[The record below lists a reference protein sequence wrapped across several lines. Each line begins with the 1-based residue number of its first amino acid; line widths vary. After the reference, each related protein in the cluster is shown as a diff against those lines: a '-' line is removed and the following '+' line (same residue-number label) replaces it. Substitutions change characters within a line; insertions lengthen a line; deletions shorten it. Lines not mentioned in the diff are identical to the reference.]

1 MNEALKVRKATQHLW
16 TFTVSKMIST
26 FGASVYTFA
35 ISFYILQLTGSA
47 SSFAMNLIFSILPRA
62 ILGPFA
68 GYVVDKY
75 NRKMI
80 VILAQLTIVA
90 TIVGLT
96 VYMMAFGLSLPA
108 IYLVTAILAMA
119 STFSG
124 VAFSSS
130 ISSLIDE
137 PRIQKAMSLNQMS
150 ISFAAIASPA
160 VGGIL
165 YGTVSLEVFLI
176 VFACA
181 SALAVVLESTMN
193 FTLYSKR
200 KEPIEQD
207 KEKEKMLDNMK
218 AGLAYVK
225 KQPILMSL
233 MIIALAVNFI
243 FGAFQV
249 GYSYVLIDQL
259 EMPAQ
264 HFGFTEAAFA
274 IGMLLTSI
282 YLSAR
287 KDFKFP
293 LLISKRGILVLGIM
307 LAAITVPL
315 LVPVSYTQMLVF
327 YIAVMFIQGVMVI
340 FTNTPMQVYFQKTI
354 DDDYKGRVFALLET
368 FAIALIPFGMILFGF
383 LFDVFPPEPIFLI
396 SAVAL
401 VGTVLYLARPAILY
415 RAHPDLLEKKNKA
428 VPKEVQPL

>member
-1 MNEALKVRKATQHLW
+1 MDDAVKLKKATQHLW
-16 TFTVSKMIST
+16 TFTISKLIST

-35 ISFYILQLTGSA
+35 ISFYILQMTGSA

-62 ILGPFA
+62 VLGPFA

-75 NRKMI
+75 NRKVI
-80 VILAQLTIVA
+80 VISAQIITVLTILSL
-90 TIVGLT
+90 IG
-96 VYMMAFGLSLPA
+96 YMMAFGLSLPA
-108 IYLVTAILAMA
+108 IYTVTAILAMT

-137 PRIQKAMSLNQMS
+137 TRIQKAMSLNQMS

-165 YGTVSLEVFLI
+165 YGTVSLEVFL
-176 VFACA
+176 VLFAVA
-181 SALAVVLESTMN
+181 SAVAVILESTMN
-193 FTLYSKR
+193 FTLYSRRTEESER
-200 KEPIEQD
+200 KQ
-207 KEKEKMLDNMK
+207 EKMLENMK

-225 KQPILMSL
+225 LQPILLSI
-233 MIIALAVNFI
+233 MIIALSVNFM

-249 GYSYVLIDQL
+249 GYSFVLIDQL
-259 EMPAQ
+259 KMSAQ

-282 YLSAR
+282 YMSSR
-287 KDFKFP
+287 KEFKYP

-315 LVPVSYTQMLVF
+315 LLPISYMQMLIF
-327 YIAVMFIQGVMVI
+327 YIALMFIQGVMII
-340 FTNTPMQVYFQKTI
+340 FINTPMQVYFQKTI
-354 DDDYKGRVFALLET
+354 DDDYKGRVFSLLET
-368 FAIALIPFGMILFGF
+368 FAIALMPIGMVLFGV

-396 SAVAL
+396 SAVILIA
-401 VGTVLYLARPAILY
+401 TVLYLTRTSVLVK
-415 RAHPDLLEKKNKA
+415 AHPELAKKSVESLN
-428 VPKEVQPL
+428 KEVQPL

>member
-1 MNEALKVRKATQHLW
+1 MNDGWKVKKATQHLW
-16 TFTVSKMIST
+16 TFTISKMIST
-26 FGASVYTFA
+26 FGASVCTFA
-35 ISFYILQLTGSA
+35 ISFYILQMTGSA

-75 NRKMI
+75 NRKVI
-80 VILAQLTIVA
+80 VIVAQVTIVA
-90 TIVGLT
+90 TILGLLGFMMAYGLT
-96 VYMMAFGLSLPA
+96 LPA
-108 IYLVTAILAMA
+108 IYTVTAILATA
-119 STFSG
+119 ATFSG

-130 ISSLIDE
+130 ISSLVDE

-160 VGGIL
+160 VGGLL
-165 YGTVSLEVFLI
+165 YGTVSLELFLI

-181 SALAVVLESTMN
+181 STVAVILESTMN

-200 KEPIEQD
+200 KEVVEG
-207 KEKEKMLDNMK
+207 EKEKMLESMK
-218 AGLAYVK
+218 AGLRYVRQ
-225 KQPILMSL
+225 QPILMAL

-249 GYSYVLIDQL
+249 GYSFVLIDQL
-259 EMPAQ
+259 KMSAQ

-282 YLSAR
+282 YISTR

-293 LLISKRGILVLGIM
+293 LLISKRGIMVLGVM

-315 LVPVSYTQMLVF
+315 VIAMSYNQMLVF
-327 YIAVMFIQGVMVI
+327 YIAIMFIQGVMVI

-368 FAIALIPFGMILFGF
+368 FAIALIPFGMVLFGF
-383 LFDVFPPEPIFLI
+383 LFDTFPPVPIFLV
-396 SAVAL
+396 SSVAL
-401 VGTVLYLARPAILY
+401 IGTVLYLARPGILH
-415 RAHPDLLEKKNKA
+415 RAHPELAEKKGK
-428 VPKEVQPL
+428 PLQEEIQPS

>member
-1 MNEALKVRKATQHLW
+1 MNDGWKVKKATQHLW
-16 TFTVSKMIST
+16 TFTISKMIST
-26 FGASVYTFA
+26 FGASVCTFA
-35 ISFYILQLTGSA
+35 ISFYILQMTGSA
-47 SSFAMNLIFSILPRA
+47 SSFAMNLIFSIVPRA
-62 ILGPFA
+62 VLGPFA

-75 NRKMI
+75 NRKVI
-80 VILAQLTIVA
+80 VIVAQV
-90 TIVGLT
+90 TIVGTILGLIA
-96 VYMMAFGLSLPA
+96 YMMAFGLTLPA
-108 IYLVTAILAMA
+108 IYTVTAILATA
-119 STFSG
+119 ATFSG

-130 ISSLIDE
+130 ISSLVDE

-181 SALAVVLESTMN
+181 SAVAVVLESTMN
-193 FTLYSKR
+193 FSLYSKR
-200 KEPIEQD
+200 KEAVEGD
-207 KEKEKMLDNMK
+207 KEKMMDSMK
-218 AGLAYVK
+218 AGLRYVRQ
-225 KQPILMSL
+225 QPILMSL

-259 EMPAQ
+259 KMSAQ

-282 YLSAR
+282 YISTR

-293 LLISKRGILVLGIM
+293 LLISKRGIMVLGFM

-315 LVPVSYTQMLVF
+315 LVAMSYYQMLTF
-327 YIAVMFIQGVMVI
+327 YIAVMFIQGIMVI

-368 FAIALIPFGMILFGF
+368 FAIALIPFGMVLFGF
-383 LFDVFPPEPIFLI
+383 LFDTFPPEPIFLI
-396 SAVAL
+396 SAIAL
-401 VGTVLYLARPAILY
+401 VGTVLYLARPTILH
-415 RAHPDLLEKKNKA
+415 RAHPELAEKKGK
-428 VPKEVQPL
+428 PLTEEIQPS

>member
-1 MNEALKVRKATQHLW
+1 MNDGWKVKKATQHLW
-16 TFTVSKMIST
+16 TFTISKMIST
-26 FGASVYTFA
+26 FGASVCTFA
-35 ISFYILQLTGSA
+35 ISFYILQMTGSA

-75 NRKMI
+75 NRKVI
-80 VILAQLTIVA
+80 VIVAQVTIVA
-90 TIVGLT
+90 TILGLLGFMMSYGLT
-96 VYMMAFGLSLPA
+96 LPA
-108 IYLVTAILAMA
+108 IYTVTAILATA
-119 STFSG
+119 ATFSG

-130 ISSLIDE
+130 ISSLVDE

-160 VGGIL
+160 VGGLL
-165 YGTVSLEVFLI
+165 YGTVSLELFLI

-181 SALAVVLESTMN
+181 STVAVILESTMN

-200 KEPIEQD
+200 KEVVEG
-207 KEKEKMLDNMK
+207 EKEKMLESMK
-218 AGLAYVK
+218 AGLRYVRQ
-225 KQPILMSL
+225 QPILMAL
-233 MIIALAVNFI
+233 MIIALTVNFI

-249 GYSYVLIDQL
+249 GYSFVLIDQL
-259 EMPAQ
+259 KMSAQ

-282 YLSAR
+282 YISTR

-293 LLISKRGILVLGIM
+293 LLISKRGILVLGVM

-315 LVPVSYTQMLVF
+315 VIVMSYNQMLVF
-327 YIAVMFIQGVMVI
+327 YIAIMFIQGVMVI

-368 FAIALIPFGMILFGF
+368 FAIALIPFGMVLFGF
-383 LFDVFPPEPIFLI
+383 LFDTFPAVPIFLV
-396 SAVAL
+396 SSVAL
-401 VGTVLYLARPAILY
+401 IGTVLYLARPAILH
-415 RAHPDLLEKKNKA
+415 RAHPELAEKKGK
-428 VPKEVQPL
+428 PLQEEIQPS

>member
-1 MNEALKVRKATQHLW
+1 MMDDAVKLKKATQHLW
-16 TFTVSKMIST
+16 TFTISKLIST

-35 ISFYILQLTGSA
+35 ISFYILQMTGSA

-62 ILGPFA
+62 VLGPFA

-80 VILAQLTIVA
+80 VISAQIITVLTILSL
-90 TIVGLT
+90 IG
-96 VYMMAFGLSLPA
+96 YMMAFGLSLPA
-108 IYLVTAILAMA
+108 IYTVTAILAMT

-137 PRIQKAMSLNQMS
+137 TRIQKAMSLNQMS

-165 YGTVSLEVFLI
+165 YGTVSLEVFL
-176 VFACA
+176 VLFAVA
-181 SALAVVLESTMN
+181 SAVAVILESTMN
-193 FTLYSKR
+193 FTLYSRRTEASER
-200 KEPIEQD
+200 KQ
-207 KEKEKMLDNMK
+207 EKMLENMK

-225 KQPILMSL
+225 LQPILLSI
-233 MIIALAVNFI
+233 MIIALSVNFM

-249 GYSYVLIDQL
+249 GYSFVLIDQL
-259 EMPAQ
+259 KMSAQ

-282 YLSAR
+282 YMSSR
-287 KDFKFP
+287 KEFKYP

-315 LVPVSYTQMLVF
+315 LLPISYMQMLIF
-327 YIAVMFIQGVMVI
+327 YIALMFIQGVMII
-340 FTNTPMQVYFQKTI
+340 FINTPMQVYFQKTI
-354 DDDYKGRVFALLET
+354 DDDYKGRVFSLLET
-368 FAIALIPFGMILFGF
+368 FAIALMPIGMVLFGV

-396 SAVAL
+396 SAVILIAA
-401 VGTVLYLARPAILY
+401 VLYLTRTSVLVK
-415 RAHPDLLEKKNKA
+415 AHPELAKKSVESLN
-428 VPKEVQPL
+428 KEVQPL

>member
-1 MNEALKVRKATQHLW
+1 MTDAWKVKKATQHLW
-16 TFTVSKMIST
+16 TFTISKLIST

-35 ISFYILQLTGSA
+35 ISFYILQMTGSA

-75 NRKMI
+75 NRKTI
-80 VILAQLTIVA
+80 VILAQV
-90 TIVGLT
+90 TIVGTILGLIA
-96 VYMMAFGLSLPA
+96 YMTMYGLSLPA
-108 IYLVTAILAMA
+108 IYTVTAILAMA

-181 SALAVVLESTMN
+181 SAVAVVLEATMN
-193 FTLYSKR
+193 FTLFSKR
-200 KEPIEQD
+200 KDVVEGEG
-207 KEKEKMLDNMK
+207 EKMLDSMK
-218 AGLAYVK
+218 AGLSYVRN
-225 KQPILMSL
+225 QPILMSL

-259 EMPAQ
+259 KMSAQ

-274 IGMLLTSI
+274 IGMLLTSV
-282 YLSAR
+282 YLSSS

-307 LAAITVPL
+307 LATITMPL
-315 LVPVSYTQMLVF
+315 LIAMSYGQMLVF
-327 YIAVMFIQGVMVI
+327 YIAIMFIQGVTII
-340 FTNTPMQVYFQKTI
+340 FITTPMQVYFQKTI

-368 FAIALIPFGMILFGF
+368 FAIALIPCGMVLFGF

-396 SAVAL
+396 SAMAL
-401 VGTVLYLARPAILY
+401 VVSVLYLARPAILH
-415 RAHPDLLEKKNKA
+415 RAHPELAEKKGKSL
-428 VPKEVQPL
+428 KEEVQPS

>member
-35 ISFYILQLTGSA
+35 ISFYILQMTGSA

-75 NRKMI
+75 NRKVI
-80 VILAQLTIVA
+80 VIVAQITIVA
-90 TIVGLT
+90 TIVSLT
-96 VYMMAFGLSLPA
+96 AYMMAFGLSLPA
-108 IYLVTAILAMA
+108 IYTVTAILAMA

-181 SALAVVLESTMN
+181 SAIAVILEATMN

-200 KEPIEQD
+200 KEVDEGD
-207 KEKEKMLDNMK
+207 KEKMLESMK
-218 AGLAYVK
+218 AGFSYVR
-225 KQPILMSL
+225 KQPILLSL

-259 EMPAQ
+259 KMSAQ
-264 HFGFTEAAFA
+264 HFGFTEGAFA
-274 IGMLLTSI
+274 IGMLLTSV

-307 LAAITVPL
+307 LAAVSVPL
-315 LVPVSYTQMLVF
+315 VVAMSYGQMLAF

-368 FAIALIPFGMILFGF
+368 FAIALIPFGMVLFGF
-383 LFDVFPPEPIFLI
+383 LFDVFPPEPIFLL

-401 VGTVLYLARPAILY
+401 IGTVLYLARPTILN
-415 RAHPDLLEKKNKA
+415 RAHPELANKKGK
-428 VPKEVQPL
+428 PLQEDIQPL

>member
-1 MNEALKVRKATQHLW
+1 MMDDAVKLKKATQHLW
-16 TFTVSKMIST
+16 TFTISKLIST

-35 ISFYILQLTGSA
+35 ISFYILQMTGSA

-62 ILGPFA
+62 VLGPFA

-75 NRKMI
+75 NRKVI
-80 VILAQLTIVA
+80 VISAQIITVLTILSL
-90 TIVGLT
+90 IG
-96 VYMMAFGLSLPA
+96 YMMAFGLSLPA
-108 IYLVTAILAMA
+108 IYTVTAILAMT

-137 PRIQKAMSLNQMS
+137 TRIQKAMSLNQMS

-165 YGTVSLEVFLI
+165 YGTVSLEVFL
-176 VFACA
+176 VLFAVA
-181 SALAVVLESTMN
+181 SAVAVILESTMN
-193 FTLYSKR
+193 FTLYSRRTEESER
-200 KEPIEQD
+200 KQ
-207 KEKEKMLDNMK
+207 EKMLENMK

-225 KQPILMSL
+225 LQPILLSI
-233 MIIALAVNFI
+233 MIIALSVNFM

-249 GYSYVLIDQL
+249 GYSFVLIDQL
-259 EMPAQ
+259 KMSAQ

-282 YLSAR
+282 YMSSR
-287 KDFKFP
+287 KEFKYP

-315 LVPVSYTQMLVF
+315 LLPISYMQMLIF
-327 YIAVMFIQGVMVI
+327 YIALMFIQGVMII
-340 FTNTPMQVYFQKTI
+340 FINTPMQVYFQKTI
-354 DDDYKGRVFALLET
+354 DDDYKGRVFSLLET
-368 FAIALIPFGMILFGF
+368 FAIALMPIGMVLFGV

-396 SAVAL
+396 SAVILIA
-401 VGTVLYLARPAILY
+401 TVLYLTRTSVLVK
-415 RAHPDLLEKKNKA
+415 AHPELAKKSVESLN
-428 VPKEVQPL
+428 KEVQPL

>member
-1 MNEALKVRKATQHLW
+1 MDDAVKLKKATQHLW
-16 TFTVSKMIST
+16 TFTISKLIST

-35 ISFYILQLTGSA
+35 ISFYILQMTGSA

-62 ILGPFA
+62 VLGPFA

-75 NRKMI
+75 NRKVI
-80 VILAQLTIVA
+80 VISAQIITVLTILSL
-90 TIVGLT
+90 IG
-96 VYMMAFGLSLPA
+96 YMMAFGLSLPA
-108 IYLVTAILAMA
+108 IYTVTAILAMT

-137 PRIQKAMSLNQMS
+137 TRIQKAMSLNQMS

-165 YGTVSLEVFLI
+165 YGTVSLEVFL
-176 VFACA
+176 VLFAVA
-181 SALAVVLESTMN
+181 SAVAVILESTMN
-193 FTLYSKR
+193 FTLYSRRTEESER
-200 KEPIEQD
+200 KQ
-207 KEKEKMLDNMK
+207 EKMLENMK

-225 KQPILMSL
+225 LQPILLSI
-233 MIIALAVNFI
+233 MIIALSVNFM

-249 GYSYVLIDQL
+249 GYSFVLIDQL
-259 EMPAQ
+259 KMSAQ

-282 YLSAR
+282 YMSSR
-287 KDFKFP
+287 KEFKYP

-315 LVPVSYTQMLVF
+315 LLPISYMQMLIF
-327 YIAVMFIQGVMVI
+327 YIALMFIQGVMII
-340 FTNTPMQVYFQKTI
+340 FINTPMQVYFQKTI
-354 DDDYKGRVFALLET
+354 DDDYKGRVFSLLET
-368 FAIALIPFGMILFGF
+368 FAIALMPIGMVLFGV

-396 SAVAL
+396 SAVILIAA
-401 VGTVLYLARPAILY
+401 VLYLTRTSVLVK
-415 RAHPDLLEKKNKA
+415 AHPELAKKSVESLN
-428 VPKEVQPL
+428 KEVQPL

>member
-1 MNEALKVRKATQHLW
+1 MNDGWKVKKATQHLW
-16 TFTVSKMIST
+16 TFTISKMIST
-26 FGASVYTFA
+26 FGASICTFA
-35 ISFYILQLTGSA
+35 ISFYILQMTGSA

-75 NRKMI
+75 NRKVI
-80 VILAQLTIVA
+80 VIVAQVTIVA
-90 TIVGLT
+90 TILGLLGFMMSYGLT
-96 VYMMAFGLSLPA
+96 LPA
-108 IYLVTAILAMA
+108 IYTVTAILATA
-119 STFSG
+119 ATFSG

-130 ISSLIDE
+130 ISSLVDE

-160 VGGIL
+160 VGGLL
-165 YGTVSLEVFLI
+165 YGTVSLELFLI

-181 SALAVVLESTMN
+181 STVAVILESTMN

-200 KEPIEQD
+200 KEVVEG
-207 KEKEKMLDNMK
+207 EKEKMLESMK
-218 AGLAYVK
+218 AGLRYVRQ
-225 KQPILMSL
+225 QPILMAL
-233 MIIALAVNFI
+233 MIIALTVNFI

-249 GYSYVLIDQL
+249 GYSFVLIDQL
-259 EMPAQ
+259 KMSAQ

-282 YLSAR
+282 YISTR

-293 LLISKRGILVLGIM
+293 LLISKRGILVLGVM

-315 LVPVSYTQMLVF
+315 VIVMSYNQMLVF
-327 YIAVMFIQGVMVI
+327 YIAIMFIQGVMVI

-368 FAIALIPFGMILFGF
+368 FAIALIPFGMVLFGF
-383 LFDVFPPEPIFLI
+383 LFDTFPAVPIFLV
-396 SAVAL
+396 SSVAL
-401 VGTVLYLARPAILY
+401 IGMVLYLARPAILH
-415 RAHPDLLEKKNKA
+415 RAHPELAEKKGK
-428 VPKEVQPL
+428 PLQEEIQPS

>member
-1 MNEALKVRKATQHLW
+1 MDDAVKLKKATQHLW
-16 TFTVSKMIST
+16 TFTISKLIST

-35 ISFYILQLTGSA
+35 ISFYILQMTGSA

-62 ILGPFA
+62 VLGPFA

-75 NRKMI
+75 NRKVI
-80 VILAQLTIVA
+80 VISAQIITVLTILSL
-90 TIVGLT
+90 IG
-96 VYMMAFGLSLPA
+96 YMMAFGLSLPA
-108 IYLVTAILAMA
+108 IYTVTAILAMT

-137 PRIQKAMSLNQMS
+137 TRIQKAMSLNQMS

-165 YGTVSLEVFLI
+165 YGTVSLEVFL
-176 VFACA
+176 VLFAVA
-181 SALAVVLESTMN
+181 SAVAVILESTMN
-193 FTLYSKR
+193 FTLYSRRTEESER
-200 KEPIEQD
+200 KQEE
-207 KEKEKMLDNMK
+207 MLENMK

-225 KQPILMSL
+225 LQPILLSI
-233 MIIALAVNFI
+233 MIIALSVNFM

-249 GYSYVLIDQL
+249 GYSFVLIDQL
-259 EMPAQ
+259 KMSAQ

-282 YLSAR
+282 YMSSR
-287 KDFKFP
+287 KEFKYP

-315 LVPVSYTQMLVF
+315 LLPISYMQMLIF
-327 YIAVMFIQGVMVI
+327 YIALMFIQGVMII
-340 FTNTPMQVYFQKTI
+340 FINTPMQVYFQKTI
-354 DDDYKGRVFALLET
+354 DDDYKGRVFSLLET
-368 FAIALIPFGMILFGF
+368 FAIALMPIGMVLFGV

-396 SAVAL
+396 SAVILIA
-401 VGTVLYLARPAILY
+401 TVLYLTRTSVLVK
-415 RAHPDLLEKKNKA
+415 AHPELAKKSVESLN
-428 VPKEVQPL
+428 KEVQPL

>member
-1 MNEALKVRKATQHLW
+1 MMDDAVKLKKATQHLW
-16 TFTVSKMIST
+16 TFTISKLIST

-35 ISFYILQLTGSA
+35 ISFYILQMTGSA
-47 SSFAMNLIFSILPRA
+47 SSFAMNLIFSILPRTV
-62 ILGPFA
+62 LGPFA

-80 VILAQLTIVA
+80 VISAQIITVFTILSL
-90 TIVGLT
+90 IG
-96 VYMMAFGLSLPA
+96 YMMAFGLSLPA
-108 IYLVTAILAMA
+108 IYTVTAILAMT

-137 PRIQKAMSLNQMS
+137 TRIQKAMSLNQMS

-165 YGTVSLEVFLI
+165 YGTVSLEVFL
-176 VFACA
+176 VLFAVA
-181 SALAVVLESTMN
+181 SAVAVILESTMN
-193 FTLYSKR
+193 FTLYSRRTEASER
-200 KEPIEQD
+200 K
-207 KEKEKMLDNMK
+207 KEKMLENMK

-225 KQPILMSL
+225 LQPILLSI
-233 MIIALAVNFI
+233 MIIALSVNFM

-249 GYSYVLIDQL
+249 GYSFVLIDQL
-259 EMPAQ
+259 KMSAQ

-282 YLSAR
+282 YMSSR
-287 KDFKFP
+287 KEFKYP

-315 LVPVSYTQMLVF
+315 LLPISYMQMLIF
-327 YIAVMFIQGVMVI
+327 YIALMFIQGVMII
-340 FTNTPMQVYFQKTI
+340 FINTPMQVYFQKTI
-354 DDDYKGRVFALLET
+354 DDDYKGRVFSLLET
-368 FAIALIPFGMILFGF
+368 FAIALMPIGMVLFGV

-396 SAVAL
+396 SAVVLIA
-401 VGTVLYLARPAILY
+401 TVLYLTRTSVLVK
-415 RAHPDLLEKKNKA
+415 AHPELAKKSVESLN
-428 VPKEVQPL
+428 KEVQPL

>member
-1 MNEALKVRKATQHLW
+1 MDDAVKLKKATQHLW
-16 TFTVSKMIST
+16 TFTISKLIST

-35 ISFYILQLTGSA
+35 ISFYILQMTGSA
-47 SSFAMNLIFSILPRA
+47 SSFAMNLIFSILPKA
-62 ILGPFA
+62 VLGPFA

-75 NRKMI
+75 NRKVI
-80 VILAQLTIVA
+80 VISAQIITVLTILSL
-90 TIVGLT
+90 IG
-96 VYMMAFGLSLPA
+96 YMMAFGLSLPA
-108 IYLVTAILAMA
+108 IYTVTAILAMT

-137 PRIQKAMSLNQMS
+137 TRIQKAMSLNQMS

-165 YGTVSLEVFLI
+165 YGTVSLEVFL
-176 VFACA
+176 VLFAVA
-181 SALAVVLESTMN
+181 SAVAVILESTMN
-193 FTLYSKR
+193 FTLYSRRTEESER
-200 KEPIEQD
+200 KQ
-207 KEKEKMLDNMK
+207 EKMLENMK

-225 KQPILMSL
+225 LQPILLSI
-233 MIIALAVNFI
+233 MIIALSVNFM

-249 GYSYVLIDQL
+249 GYSFVLIDQL
-259 EMPAQ
+259 KMSAQ

-282 YLSAR
+282 YISSR
-287 KDFKFP
+287 KEFKYP

-315 LVPVSYTQMLVF
+315 LLPISYMQMLIF
-327 YIAVMFIQGVMVI
+327 YIALMFIQGVMII
-340 FTNTPMQVYFQKTI
+340 FINTPMQVYFQKTI
-354 DDDYKGRVFALLET
+354 DDDYKGRVFSLLET
-368 FAIALIPFGMILFGF
+368 FAIALMPIGMVLFGV

-396 SAVAL
+396 SAVILIA
-401 VGTVLYLARPAILY
+401 TVLYLTRTSVLVK
-415 RAHPDLLEKKNKA
+415 AHPELAKKSVESLN
-428 VPKEVQPL
+428 KEVQPL

>member
-1 MNEALKVRKATQHLW
+1 MMDDAVKLKKATQHLW
-16 TFTVSKMIST
+16 TFTISKLIST

-35 ISFYILQLTGSA
+35 ISFYILQMTGSA

-62 ILGPFA
+62 VLGPFA

-80 VILAQLTIVA
+80 VISAQIITVLTILSL
-90 TIVGLT
+90 IG
-96 VYMMAFGLSLPA
+96 YMMAFGLSLPA
-108 IYLVTAILAMA
+108 IYTVTAILAMT

-137 PRIQKAMSLNQMS
+137 TRIQKAMSLNQMS

-160 VGGIL
+160 IGGIL
-165 YGTVSLEVFLI
+165 YGTVSLEVFL
-176 VFACA
+176 VLFAVA
-181 SALAVVLESTMN
+181 SAVAVILESTMN
-193 FTLYSKR
+193 FTLYSRRTEASER
-200 KEPIEQD
+200 K
-207 KEKEKMLDNMK
+207 KEKMLENMK

-225 KQPILMSL
+225 LQPILLSI
-233 MIIALAVNFI
+233 MIIALSVNFM

-249 GYSYVLIDQL
+249 GYSFVLIDQL
-259 EMPAQ
+259 KMSAQ

-282 YLSAR
+282 YMSSR
-287 KDFKFP
+287 KEFKYP

-315 LVPVSYTQMLVF
+315 LLPISYMQMLIF
-327 YIAVMFIQGVMVI
+327 YIALMFIQGVMII
-340 FTNTPMQVYFQKTI
+340 FINTPMQVYFQKTI
-354 DDDYKGRVFALLET
+354 DDDYKGRVFSLLET
-368 FAIALIPFGMILFGF
+368 FAIALMPIGMVLFGV

-396 SAVAL
+396 SAVIL
-401 VGTVLYLARPAILY
+401 IGTVLYLTRTSVLVK
-415 RAHPDLLEKKNKA
+415 AHPELAKKSVESLN
-428 VPKEVQPL
+428 KEVQPL

>member
-1 MNEALKVRKATQHLW
+1 MNDAWKVKKATQHLW
-16 TFTVSKMIST
+16 TFTISKMIST

-35 ISFYILQLTGSA
+35 ISFYILQMTGSA

-75 NRKMI
+75 NRKVI
-80 VILAQLTIVA
+80 VIVAQV
-90 TIVGLT
+90 TIVGTILALT
-96 VYMMAFGLSLPA
+96 AYMMAYGLSLPA
-108 IYLVTAILAMA
+108 IYAVTAILAMA

-165 YGTVSLEVFLI
+165 YGTVSLEVFLV

-181 SALAVVLESTMN
+181 SAVAVLLESTMN

-200 KEPIEQD
+200 KEVTVG
-207 KEKEKMLDNMK
+207 EKEKMLENMK
-218 AGLAYVK
+218 AGFAYVRQ
-225 KQPILMSL
+225 QPILMSL

-259 EMPAQ
+259 KMSAQ

-274 IGMLLTSI
+274 IGMLLTSV

-315 LVPVSYTQMLVF
+315 LIAMSYGQMLVF
-327 YIAVMFIQGVMVI
+327 YIAVMFIQGIMVI

-368 FAIALIPFGMILFGF
+368 FAIALIPFGMVLFGF

-401 VGTVLYLARPAILY
+401 VATVLYLARPAILY
-415 RAHPDLLEKKNKA
+415 RAHPELAKKKG
-428 VPKEVQPL
+428 KSFTEEIQPS

>member
-1 MNEALKVRKATQHLW
+1 MMDEAVKLKKATQHLW
-16 TFTVSKMIST
+16 TFTISKLIST

-35 ISFYILQLTGSA
+35 ISFYILQMTGSA

-62 ILGPFA
+62 VLGPFA

-75 NRKMI
+75 NRKVI
-80 VILAQLTIVA
+80 VISAQIITVLTILSL
-90 TIVGLT
+90 IG
-96 VYMMAFGLSLPA
+96 YMMAFGLSLPA
-108 IYLVTAILAMA
+108 IYTVTAILAMT

-137 PRIQKAMSLNQMS
+137 TRIQKAMSLNQMS

-165 YGTVSLEVFLI
+165 YGTVSLEVFL
-176 VFACA
+176 VLFAVA
-181 SALAVVLESTMN
+181 SAVAVILESTMN
-193 FTLYSKR
+193 FTLYSRRTEASER
-200 KEPIEQD
+200 KQ
-207 KEKEKMLDNMK
+207 EKMLENMK

-225 KQPILMSL
+225 LQPILLSI
-233 MIIALAVNFI
+233 MIIALSVNFM

-249 GYSYVLIDQL
+249 GYSFVLIDQL
-259 EMPAQ
+259 KMSAQ

-282 YLSAR
+282 YMSSR
-287 KDFKFP
+287 KEFKYP

-315 LVPVSYTQMLVF
+315 LLSISYMQMLIF
-327 YIAVMFIQGVMVI
+327 YIALMFIQGVMII
-340 FTNTPMQVYFQKTI
+340 FINTPMQVYFQKTI
-354 DDDYKGRVFALLET
+354 DDDYKGRVFSLLET
-368 FAIALIPFGMILFGF
+368 FAIALMPIGMVLFGV

-396 SAVAL
+396 SAVILIA
-401 VGTVLYLARPAILY
+401 TVLYLTRTSVLVK
-415 RAHPDLLEKKNKA
+415 AHPELAKKSVESLN
-428 VPKEVQPL
+428 KEVQPL

>member
-1 MNEALKVRKATQHLW
+1 MMDDAVKLKKATQHLW
-16 TFTVSKMIST
+16 TFTISKLIST

-35 ISFYILQLTGSA
+35 ISFYILQMTGSA

-62 ILGPFA
+62 VLGPFA

-75 NRKMI
+75 NRKVI
-80 VILAQLTIVA
+80 VISAQIITVLTILSL
-90 TIVGLT
+90 IG
-96 VYMMAFGLSLPA
+96 YMMAFGLSLPA
-108 IYLVTAILAMA
+108 IYTVTAILAMT

-137 PRIQKAMSLNQMS
+137 TRIQKAMSLNQMS

-165 YGTVSLEVFLI
+165 YGTVSLEVFL
-176 VFACA
+176 VLFAVA
-181 SALAVVLESTMN
+181 SAVAVILESTMN
-193 FTLYSKR
+193 FTLYSRRTEESER
-200 KEPIEQD
+200 KQ
-207 KEKEKMLDNMK
+207 EKMLENMK

-225 KQPILMSL
+225 LQPILLSI
-233 MIIALAVNFI
+233 MIIALSVNFM

-249 GYSYVLIDQL
+249 GYSFVLIDQL
-259 EMPAQ
+259 KMSAQ

-282 YLSAR
+282 YMSSR
-287 KDFKFP
+287 KEFKYP

-315 LVPVSYTQMLVF
+315 LLPISYMQMLIF
-327 YIAVMFIQGVMVI
+327 YIALMFIQGVMII
-340 FTNTPMQVYFQKTI
+340 FINTPMQVYFQKTI
-354 DDDYKGRVFALLET
+354 DDDYKGRVFSLLET
-368 FAIALIPFGMILFGF
+368 FAIALMPIGMVLFGV

-396 SAVAL
+396 SAVILIA
-401 VGTVLYLARPAILY
+401 TVLYLTRTSVLVK
-415 RAHPDLLEKKNKA
+415 AHPELAKKSFESLN
-428 VPKEVQPL
+428 KEVQPL

>member
-1 MNEALKVRKATQHLW
+1 MMDDAVKLKKATQHLW
-16 TFTVSKMIST
+16 TFTISKLIST

-35 ISFYILQLTGSA
+35 ISFYILQMTGSA

-62 ILGPFA
+62 VLGPFA

-75 NRKMI
+75 NRKVI
-80 VILAQLTIVA
+80 VISAQIITVLTILSL
-90 TIVGLT
+90 IG
-96 VYMMAFGLSLPA
+96 YMMAFGLSLPA
-108 IYLVTAILAMA
+108 IYTVTAILAMT

-137 PRIQKAMSLNQMS
+137 TRIQKAMSLNQMS

-165 YGTVSLEVFLI
+165 YGTVSLEVFL
-176 VFACA
+176 VLFAVA
-181 SALAVVLESTMN
+181 SAVAVILESTMN
-193 FTLYSKR
+193 FTLYSRRTEESER
-200 KEPIEQD
+200 KQEE
-207 KEKEKMLDNMK
+207 MLENMK

-225 KQPILMSL
+225 LQPILLSI
-233 MIIALAVNFI
+233 MIIALSVNFM

-249 GYSYVLIDQL
+249 GYSFVLIDQL
-259 EMPAQ
+259 KMSAQ

-282 YLSAR
+282 YMSSR
-287 KDFKFP
+287 KEFKYP

-315 LVPVSYTQMLVF
+315 LLPISYMQMLIF
-327 YIAVMFIQGVMVI
+327 YIALMFIQGVMII
-340 FTNTPMQVYFQKTI
+340 FINTPMQVYFQKTI
-354 DDDYKGRVFALLET
+354 DDDYKGRVFSLLET
-368 FAIALIPFGMILFGF
+368 FAIALMPIGMVLFGV

-396 SAVAL
+396 SAVILIA
-401 VGTVLYLARPAILY
+401 TVLYLTRTSVLVK
-415 RAHPDLLEKKNKA
+415 AHPELAKKSVESLN
-428 VPKEVQPL
+428 KEVQPL